1 MKGFRRKCG
10 INYLT
15 ATVDETV
22 TETTSFFGGG
32 TASESIVYVKRGD
45 LPVYWSRVSAILLG
59 DSSYYEVKD
68 YKSKNKTGF

>member
-22 TETTSFFGGG
+22 TETTSFYGGG
-32 TASESIVYVKRGD
+32 SGQKSISCLRKGD
-45 LPVYWSRVSAILLG
+45 LPQHWIRVRTILLG
-59 DSSYYEVKD
+59 NSSYYVVKD

>member
-22 TETTSFFGGG
+22 TETTSFYGDR
-32 TASESIVYVKRGD
+32 TDSESTAYIKRGD
-45 LPVYWSRVSAILLG
+45 LPIYWLRVRPILLG
-59 DSSYYEVKD
+59 GKQ
-68 YKSKNKTGF
+68 